1 MRRISIEQLR
11 TGDRIGRDVV
21 SSPDAPPMLRA
32 GIRVSDSYRQALQRY
47 NITSVWIDDGLSDG
61 IEPLEVLSEN
71 TKRRATTAIRDAFR
85 DVSRS
90 MSAGTTMP
98 VDTVQEMTEVAE
110 LIVSEVAGNVHSA
123 LALNDLANADGYTMK
138 HSLAVTALGLS
149 LGLRA
154 MRRYRLD
161 RCPRRAAL
169 RRDRAAPVHPRYRAA
184 AARHRQAGG
193 AGRDSPET
201 RTADR

>member
-1 MRRISIEQLR
+1 MRRISIGQLR

-32 GIRVSDSYRQALQRY
+32 GIRVSDSYRQALIRY

-90 MSAGTTMP
+90 MSAGNAMP

-154 MRRYRLD
+154 MRKYGWIDLRGERRFDAIEQRLSTLGIGCCCTAQSW
-161 RCPRRAAL
+161 RCRQRFS
-169 RRDRAAPVHPRYRAA
+169 RNRDR
-184 AARHRQAGG
+184 
-193 AGRDSPET
+193 
-201 RTADR
+201 